1 MYTQGNNCYIHP
13 SPSLNEHLMQQ
24 SPYGNMRNV
33 AMENDPKSKM
43 DDLETQI
50 NPQSNKDRI

>member
-1 MYTQGNNCYIHP
+1 
-13 SPSLNEHLMQQ
+13 MQQ

-50 NPQSNKDRI
+50 NPQSNRDRI